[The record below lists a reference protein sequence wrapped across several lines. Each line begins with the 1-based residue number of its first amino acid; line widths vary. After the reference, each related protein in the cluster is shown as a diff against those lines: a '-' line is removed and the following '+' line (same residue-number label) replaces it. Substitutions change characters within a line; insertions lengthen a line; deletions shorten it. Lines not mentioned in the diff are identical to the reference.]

1 MAMLVVVTCGSMSR
15 DGGAEGRRRRGEVVR
30 GACHVAVG

>member
-1 MAMLVVVTCGSMSR
+1 MAMLVVFTCGSMSR
-15 DGGAEGRRRRGEVVR
+15 DGGADGMRRRGEVVR

>member
-1 MAMLVVVTCGSMSR
+1 MAILGVVTCGSMSR
-15 DGGAEGRRRRGEVVR
+15 DGGADGMRRRGEVVR

>member
-1 MAMLVVVTCGSMSR
+1 MAMLVVVTWGSMSR
-15 DGGAEGRRRRGEVVR
+15 DGGADGRRRGEVVR